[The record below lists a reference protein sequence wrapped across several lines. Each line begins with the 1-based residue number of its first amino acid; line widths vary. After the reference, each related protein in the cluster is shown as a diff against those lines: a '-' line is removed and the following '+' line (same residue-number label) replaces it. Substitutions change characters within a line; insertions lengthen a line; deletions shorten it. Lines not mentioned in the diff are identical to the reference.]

1 MARIHFNKE
10 PSTPKSVHLMTLKEA
25 RYVTKARK
33 HTILSV
39 ILGSIAI
46 VEFILLLHRGL

>member
-1 MARIHFNKE
+1 MARIHFKKE

-25 RYVTKARK
+25 RYVTKTKR
-33 HTILSV
+33 HSLLSI

-46 VEFILLLHRGL
+46 VEFILLVRKH